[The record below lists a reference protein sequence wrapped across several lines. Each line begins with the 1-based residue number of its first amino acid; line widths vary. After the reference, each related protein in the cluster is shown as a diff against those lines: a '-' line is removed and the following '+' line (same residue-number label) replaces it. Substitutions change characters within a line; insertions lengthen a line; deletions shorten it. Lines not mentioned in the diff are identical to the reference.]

1 MSALNES
8 VKRAGSSERPAGL
21 PPDNIAGSDFGWQ
34 SRPEGLDTGG
44 AGQMPQGIVD
54 GPARGAGGARSVEGR
69 LLAHLLEH
77 LGNPPVEFILW
88 TGEHIA
94 PAGAAIIARVRVSS
108 RATLLGILADPQVRF
123 PDAYSEGRVEIEG
136 DLVRLMEEV
145 YHSGRRSPQPSAL
158 RRLVERLHRPHV
170 NTLSGSR
177 ENIHHHYDIGN
188 DFYSLWL
195 GQTMAYTCAYYP
207 TPATTLDAA
216 QTAKMD
222 HVCRKLR
229 LRAGESVLEAGC
241 GWGTLAV
248 HMASHYGVKVRAF
261 NISREQVAFAR
272 ARAASLGLSSQVE
285 YVEDDYRNASGRYDA
300 FVSVGMLE
308 HVGVANY
315 TALGQVIAR
324 SIGTH
329 GRGLIHSIGRN
340 FPAALQPWIEKR
352 IFPGACPPSL
362 AQMMQIF
369 EPYDFS
375 VLDVENLRLH
385 YARTLHDWLAL
396 FEAASGRVREMFDEK
411 FVRMWRMYL
420 AGSIAG
426 FTTGALQLFQVVFA
440 PRDNNDVPMTRE
452 HLYVR

>member
-1 MSALNES
+1 MNAWDQS
-8 VKRAGSSERPAGL
+8 VKGAVQSKRPAG
-21 PPDNIAGSDFGWQ
+21 PPPAA
-34 SRPEGLDTGG
+34 PH
-44 AGQMPQGIVD
+44 D
-54 GPARGAGGARSVEGR
+54 GEPSHPGRTRSVEGR
-69 LLAHLLEH
+69 LLARLLEY
-77 LGNPPVEFILW
+77 LGNPPLEFILW
-88 TGEHIA
+88 TGERIA
-94 PAGAAIIARVRVSS
+94 AAGAAIVARVRVCS

-123 PDAYSEGRVEIEG
+123 PDAYSEGRLEIEG
-136 DLVRLMEEV
+136 DLVQLLETV
-145 YHSGRRSPQPSAL
+145 YHSSRRSPQPSPV

-170 NTLSGSR
+170 NTLTGSR
-177 ENIHHHYDIGN
+177 ENIHHHYDISN

-207 TPATTLDAA
+207 NPASTLDEA
-216 QTAKMD
+216 QYAKMD

-229 LRAGESVLEAGC
+229 LRAGETVVEAGC
-241 GWGTLAV
+241 GWGALGL
-248 HMASHYGVKVRAF
+248 HMARHYGVKVRAF
-261 NISREQVAFAR
+261 NISHEQVAYAR
-272 ARAASLGLSSQVE
+272 ARAATLGMSSQVE
-285 YVEDDYRNASGRYDA
+285 YVEDDYRNISGRYDA

-315 TALGQVIAR
+315 PALGHVIAR
-324 SIGTH
+324 SIGPQ

-340 FPAALQPWIEKR
+340 RAAPLQPWIEKR
-352 IFPGACPPSL
+352 IFPGAYPPSL
-362 AQMMQIF
+362 AEMMQIF

-385 YARTLHDWLAL
+385 YAQTLRDWLAL
-396 FEAASGRVREMFDEK
+396 FETASSRVREMFDEK

-452 HLYVR
+452 HLYPR

>member
-1 MSALNES
+1 MNGWDQS
-8 VKRAGSSERPAGL
+8 VKSAVQSKRPAG
-21 PPDNIAGSDFGWQ
+21 PPPAAPHD
-34 SRPEGLDTGG
+34 LDGEPSHPTGT
-44 AGQMPQGIVD
+44 
-54 GPARGAGGARSVEGR
+54 RSVEGR
-69 LLAHLLEH
+69 LLARLLEY
-77 LGNPPVEFILW
+77 LGNPPLEFILW
-88 TGEHIA
+88 TGERIA
-94 PAGAAIIARVRVSS
+94 PAGSTVVARVRVSS

-123 PDAYSEGRVEIEG
+123 PDAYSEGRLEIEG
-136 DLVRLMEEV
+136 DLVQLLETV
-145 YHSGRRSPQPSAL
+145 YHSGRRSPQPSPV

-170 NTLSGSR
+170 NTLTGSR

-195 GQTMAYTCAYYP
+195 GETMAYTCAYYP
-207 TPATTLDAA
+207 TPTSTLDEA
-216 QTAKMD
+216 QYAKMD

-229 LRAGESVLEAGC
+229 LRAGETVVEAGC
-241 GWGTLAV
+241 GWGALGL
-248 HMASHYGVKVRAF
+248 HMARHYGVKVRAF
-261 NISREQVAFAR
+261 NISHEQVAYAR
-272 ARAASLGLSSQVE
+272 SRAAALGMSSQVE
-285 YVEDDYRNASGRYDA
+285 YVEDDYRNISGRYDA

-315 TALGQVIAR
+315 PALGEVIAR
-324 SIGTH
+324 SIGPQ

-340 FPAALQPWIEKR
+340 RAAPLQPWIEKR
-352 IFPGACPPSL
+352 IFPGAYPPSL
-362 AQMMQIF
+362 AEMMQIF

-385 YARTLHDWLAL
+385 YAQTLRDWLAL
-396 FEAASGRVREMFDEK
+396 FETASGRVREMFDEK

-452 HLYVR
+452 HLYPR